1 MIHPG
6 AASNTQRHCLSMKFG
21 RTAGT
26 FVRGFG
32 LAMALMAPSVCSG
45 QLAPADSSWSSARP
59 MRLIAPFTPGGPVDI
74 GARLL
79 APRLQEALGVPVH
92 VENVPGGSGNI
103 GTALVAKAPGDGTT
117 VLVISSSFVVNP
129 SMFNLSYSID
139 KDLTAVSLVGLG
151 PQVILVH
158 PSVPATNMSEFIALV
173 RANPRKYSYGSA
185 GTGSPGFLAGIML
198 NQAFGLD
205 LQHVPFQGGGPAVTS
220 TVGGHTPMV
229 ITTISSAG
237 GHIQSGTVRAL
248 AQTGESRSPALPN
261 VPTLSE
267 QGIAG
272 QESDVILGVL
282 VPSTS
287 SKRIVE
293 RLYRE
298 IAKIVSQAEFKE
310 QIAAV
315 GFDVV
320 GSRPEEF
327 DARIKS
333 EIAKW
338 SKVISASGLGPR

>member
-1 MIHPG
+1 MINSG
-6 AASNTQRHCLSMKFG
+6 AASTTQRHCLSMKLRG
-21 RTAGT
+21 AAG
-26 FVRGFG
+26 VIVGGFG
-32 LAMALMAPSVCSG
+32 LAMALLAPSICSG
-45 QLAPADSSWSSARP
+45 QPIPADQSWNPTRP
-59 MRLIAPFTPGGPVDI
+59 IRLIAPFAPGGPVDI

-79 APRLQEALGVPVH
+79 APRLQEALGVQVH

-117 VLVISSSFVVNP
+117 ILVISSSFVVNP
-129 SMFNLSYSID
+129 SMFNLSYNID
-139 KDLTAVSLVGLG
+139 KDLAAVSLVGLG

-158 PSVPATNMSEFIALV
+158 PSVPATNMTELISLV
-173 RANPRKYSYGSA
+173 KANPRKYSYGTA
-185 GTGSPGFLAGIML
+185 GTGSPGFLAGVML

-267 QGIAG
+267 QGITG

-287 SKRIVE
+287 SKGIVE

-298 IAKIVSQAEFKE
+298 IAKIVSQSEFKE

-327 DARIKS
+327 DERIKS